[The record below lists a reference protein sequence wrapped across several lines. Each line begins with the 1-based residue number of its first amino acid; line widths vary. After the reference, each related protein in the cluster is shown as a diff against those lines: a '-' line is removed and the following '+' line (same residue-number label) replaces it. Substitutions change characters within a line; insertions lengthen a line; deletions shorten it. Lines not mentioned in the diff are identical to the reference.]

1 MNRIIYYYQTL
12 VDIEPIIISKDVT
25 HIHLSSIHFGYTNN
39 KPYIHLN
46 DNHPDD
52 PKFYNMW
59 NMIYRTSFDKKVIL
73 MVGGAGKAFQTL
85 FNNFETFYNILYHT
99 IIIRPFISGIDL
111 DIEENVSLDN
121 VKMLIS
127 RIRKDFGKDFI
138 ISMAPI
144 QGSMEDDMPGI
155 GGFIYKELYDSEEG
169 KMINYFNVQAYGDY
183 SMEAYNNIIN
193 NGYPCD
199 MIVFGMVSSQYDKET
214 FIEALCVISLIKI
227 KYPNFGGVFVWEY
240 YNAPPFS
247 KEPIIWSRLI
257 KQCVKN

>member
-12 VDIEPIIISKDVT
+12 VDIEPIIISKEVT
-25 HIHLSSIHFGYTNN
+25 HIHLSSIHFGYNDN

-59 NMIYRTSFDKKVIL
+59 KMIYQASFNKKIIL
-73 MVGGAGKAFQTL
+73 MVGGAGGAYIDL
-85 FNNFETFYNILYHT
+85 FKNFETFYKMLYQT
-99 IIIRPFISGIDL
+99 IITRPFISGIDL
-111 DIEENVSLDN
+111 DIEENVDIED

-144 QGSMEDDMPGI
+144 QGSMEDDVPGI

-169 KMINYFNVQAYGDY
+169 SMINYFNVQAYGEY
-183 SMEAYNNIIN
+183 SIEAYDTIIK
-193 NGYPCD
+193 NGYPSNK
-199 MIVFGMVSSQYDKET
+199 IVFGMLSSQYNKDT
-214 FIEALCVISLIKI
+214 FIEAMSIISSIKK

-240 YNAPPFS
+240 FNAPPFY
-247 KEPIIWSRLI
+247 KEPIMWAILI
-257 KQCVKN
+257 KQCLKN